1 MILGANRPA
10 VIENIRT
17 AAECGDFFAKVE
29 PDDPILTKEAC
40 QVITERCL
48 HREDT
53 LTGRIK
59 VRAARGFANLGS
71 AVLNRHTEVR
81 VNGDLSA
88 LRHGCFLT
96 SNHFNPLENTIIR
109 DFVRKNGKK
118 KLHVIS
124 QMCNFAMKGPLGFL
138 LNYADTIPLWED
150 PRYLNGEF
158 LDVLGG
164 LLKQDEAILIYPE
177 QEMWFNYR
185 KPRPL
190 KRGAYYFAAKLNT
203 PVVCCFV
210 QMEDLPKK
218 DTDEFRKVRYTL
230 HVLDTLYPD
239 SEKSVRQNSFE
250 MCKRDLELKKAA
262 YEAAYQKE
270 LSYDFSSHDI
280 AGWIQ

>member
-17 AAECGDFFAKVE
+17 AAERGDFFAKVE
-29 PDDPILTKEAC
+29 LDDPVLSNEEC
-40 QVITERCL
+40 RDITTRCL

-53 LTGRIK
+53 LLGCAK
-59 VRAARGFANLGS
+59 VRAARGFANIGS
-71 AVLNRHTEVR
+71 TVLNRHTEII
-81 VNGDLSA
+81 VNGDLSV
-88 LRHGCFLT
+88 LEHGCFLT

-118 KLHVIS
+118 RLHVIS

-150 PRYLNGEF
+150 PRYLNGAF
-158 LDVLGG
+158 LNVLGG
-164 LLKQDEAILIYPE
+164 LLEKDEAILIYPE

-190 KRGAYYFAAKLNT
+190 KRGAYYFAAKLNA
-203 PVVCCFV
+203 PVICCFV
-210 QMEDLPKK
+210 RMEDLDKK
-218 DTDEFRKVRYTL
+218 DTKEFRKVRYTL

-239 SEKSVRQNSFE
+239 PNKSVRQNSFE
-250 MCKRDLELKKAA
+250 MCQRDLELKKAA

-270 LSYDFSSHDI
+270 LSYDFSAHDI
-280 AGWIQ
+280 AGWIR